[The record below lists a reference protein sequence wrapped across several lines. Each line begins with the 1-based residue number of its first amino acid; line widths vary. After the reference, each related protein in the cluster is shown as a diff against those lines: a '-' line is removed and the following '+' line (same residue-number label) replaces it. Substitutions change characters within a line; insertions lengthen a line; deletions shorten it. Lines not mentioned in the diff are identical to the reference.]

1 MPQKEGWASETTE
14 GTSIV
19 EVEARKPNA
28 AKVGKWCKQW
38 WLSPKQLHLICSSP
52 HLLPPSYC
60 GVALQAI
67 TCGTTTPSS
76 ASPVCVCVCARAH
89 AVHRLNAT
97 GAHHELLKGVVFKAM
112 QSPKKQLPPWHPSLI
127 QQQIYD

>member
-1 MPQKEGWASETTE
+1 MPPKEGWASETTE
-14 GTSIV
+14 GTLIV

-28 AKVGKWCKQW
+28 AQVGKWCKQW

-52 HLLPPSYC
+52 HLLPPGYCGYC

-67 TCGTTTPSS
+67 TCGKLHL
-76 ASPVCVCVCARAH
+76 AQHLLFVCVR
-89 AVHRLNAT
+89 VHRLNAT
-97 GAHHELLKGVVFKAM
+97 GAHLELLKGVVFKM
-112 QSPKKQLPPWHPSLI
+112 VQSPQKQLPPWHHSLI